1 MPRVRLPRLRWLLL
15 LAVVAA
21 GATAYV
27 WQQEQAAEPQYVT
40 APVSTGDIL
49 RAIVATGAVNP
60 VVTVEVGSYVSGVI
74 QNLYCDYNSE
84 VKAGQLC
91 AKIDPRPFQVVVD
104 QASANLQSAEA
115 QLKKDQAGLDYARVN
130 YERDR
135 KLQKQGIVSQDTVD
149 ADKSAFDQGT
159 AQIALDQSAI
169 AQRTAE
175 LHAAQVNL
183 DYTDIAS
190 PVDGTVVLR
199 DVNVGQTVAASFQTP
214 TLFLIAQDLTKMQ
227 VDTNVSES
235 DVGGAKVGEKA
246 CFTVEAYPDQT
257 FCGQVAQV
265 RRAPITVQ
273 NVVTYDVVVSVDN
286 PDLKLLP
293 GMTANTRIITDE
305 RKNVVRVPMQALKF
319 SPEGFGGHRGAGS
332 TRAESTGAP
341 RAEPGPRV
349 WVLRD
354 GKPMRSPIA
363 VGLDDGTYA
372 EVLHGDLK
380 PGDQVIVNEVSAGT
394 QSSRGGQVPR
404 PRLHLG
410 A

>member
-1 MPRVRLPRLRWLLL
+1 MPKVRLPRLRWFLL

-40 APVSTGDIL
+40 APVTTGDIV
-49 RAIVATGAVNP
+49 RAIVTTGAVNP
-60 VVTVEVGSYVSGVI
+60 VVTVEVGSYVSGTI
-74 QNLYCDYNSE
+74 QSLYCDYNTE

-104 QASANLQSAEA
+104 QATANLQSAKA
-115 QLKKDQAGLDYARVN
+115 QLDKDQASLAYATVN

-135 KLQKQGIVSQDTVD
+135 KLQKQGIVSQDTLD
-149 ADKSAFDQGT
+149 SDKSAFDQGR
-159 AQIALDQSAI
+159 AQVELDQAAI
-169 AQRTAE
+169 AQRAAE

-183 DYTDIAS
+183 DYTDIVS

-199 DVNVGQTVAASFQTP
+199 NVNVGQTVAASFQTP

-246 CFTVEAYPDQT
+246 CFTVEAYPDET
-257 FCGQVAQV
+257 FCGQVYQV

-305 RKNVVRVPMQALKF
+305 RDKVVRVPVQALKF
-319 SPEGFGGHRGAGS
+319 SPGGFSGKGRTAASATKTGGS
-332 TRAESTGAP
+332 T
-341 RAEPGPRV
+341 RV
-349 WVLRD
+349 WVLRN
-354 GKPMRSPIA
+354 GKPARVPIT

-372 EVLHGDLK
+372 EVVHGDLK
-380 PGDQVIVNEVSAGT
+380 PGDQVVVNEVGAGG
-394 QSSRGGQVPR
+394 QSGRGGGQASRP
-404 PRLHLG
+404 PRLRFG

>member
-1 MPRVRLPRLRWLLL
+1 MLRAHLPRLRWFLLF
-15 LAVVAA
+15 AVVVA
-21 GATAYV
+21 GATIYV
-27 WQQEQAAEPQYVT
+27 WQQQQAAEPHYIT
-40 APVSTGDIL
+40 APVSSGDVV
-49 RAIVATGAVNP
+49 RAIVTTGAVNP

-74 QNLYCDYNSE
+74 QALYCDYNTE

-104 QASANLQSAEA
+104 QASANLQSAKA
-115 QLKKDQAGLDYARVN
+115 QLSKDQAGLAYASIN

-149 ADKSAFDQGT
+149 SDKSAYDQDK
-159 AQIALDQSAI
+159 AQVELDQSAI
-169 AQRTAE
+169 AQRIAE

-183 DYTDIAS
+183 DYTNIAS

-199 DVNVGQTVAASFQTP
+199 NVSVGQTVAASFQTP

-235 DVGGAKVGEKA
+235 DVGGARVGEKA

-257 FCGQVAQV
+257 FCGQIYQV

-273 NVVTYDVVVSVDN
+273 NVVTYDVVVNVDN

-293 GMTANTRIITDE
+293 GMTANMRIITDE
-305 RKNVVRVPMQALKF
+305 RDKVVRVPMQALKF
-319 SPEGFGGHRGAGS
+319 SPGGFGGKGGS
-332 TRAESTGAP
+332 AATK
-341 RAEPGPRV
+341 PGGGTRV

-354 GKPMRSPIA
+354 GKPVRVPIT

-372 EVLHGDLK
+372 EVVQGDLK
-380 PGDQVIVNEVSAGT
+380 PGDQVVVNEVSADG
-394 QSSRGGQVPR
+394 QSGRGGQGSR
-404 PRLHLG
+404 PPGLRFG